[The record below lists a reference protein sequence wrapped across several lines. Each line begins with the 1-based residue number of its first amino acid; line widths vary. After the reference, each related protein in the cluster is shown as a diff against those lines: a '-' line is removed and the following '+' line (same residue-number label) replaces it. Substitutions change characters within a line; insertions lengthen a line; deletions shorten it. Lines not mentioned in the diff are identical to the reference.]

1 MSNMYYDYQ
10 QILSYNALLNLLI
23 GERGV
28 GKTYGAT
35 KFVVDDFKKRGN
47 EFAYI
52 RRYKSELKK
61 SVPNFFSAVNSNNE
75 FPNNHLY
82 SKGNNFYCDDVNFG
96 YAMTLA
102 TAQDLKSV
110 NFSKVK
116 TIIFDEF
123 IIEEGQKK
131 YYLKNEVF
139 IFLNLIETISRLR
152 DVRVFMLANS
162 ASSTNPYFLYFDLT
176 LPYNND
182 IKLFKEDIDAKE
194 WVKIYNNYRIKLK
207 LCKNENRIKLI
218 ICDAQ
223 NNLTDD
229 SIYWNLSDLKERIEK
244 KLKYLA
250 FITANC
256 YINNRKKYFIY
267 NNIKFYK
274 LKNFN
279 YFIDSIE
286 TGKIKVRIN
295 VDISHSTK
303 YMGKLHDHGATFRIK
318 KELIEEIFERIYI
331 DE

>member
-1 MSNMYYDYQ
+1 MESNMY
-10 QILSYNALLNLLI
+10 
-23 GERGV
+23 
-28 GKTYGAT
+28 
-35 KFVVDDFKKRGN
+35 
-47 EFAYI
+47 
-52 RRYKSELKK
+52 
-61 SVPNFFSAVNSNNE
+61 
-75 FPNNHLY
+75 
-82 SKGNNFYCDDVNFG
+82 NNFKILLRKFKEIQKIGIIESLRDGYESIGYTFEKMLGKDEDWSYMPDFLGIEIKTKMANTRNAISLFSMSPKKDNCTYAIKWLVDNFG
-96 YAMTLA
+96 YI
-102 TAQDLKSV
+102 
-110 NFSKVK
+110 SK
-116 TIIFDEF
+116 
-123 IIEEGQKK
+123 
-131 YYLKNEVF
+131 KN
-139 IFLNLIETISRLR
+139 
-152 DVRVFMLANS
+152 
-162 ASSTNPYFLYFDLT
+162 
-176 LPYNND
+176 NN

-229 SIYWNLSDLKERIEK
+229 SIYWNLSDLKERMEK

-256 YINNRKKYFIY
+256 YINNRKKYFLY